1 MQNSYPVKAQTFN
14 NVLFF
19 SGIFLEIKFYSKH
32 RNVFIMMNENQN
44 ETGDYY
50 WNLNGEIEKWKNGRL
65 THIRITDENDKFI
78 ALLDI
83 RDCRNDKEIHFKMM
97 KSFWDYCS
105 VKGEKTYVILK
116 KIIERFPYFTWE
128 EYIEFYDKVL
138 LN

>member
-1 MQNSYPVKAQTFN
+1 M
-14 NVLFF
+14 
-19 SGIFLEIKFYSKH
+19 H
-32 RNVFIMMNENQN
+32 RYVFIMMNENQN
-44 ETGDYY
+44 EAGNYY

-65 THIRITDENDKFI
+65 THIRITDENGKFI
-78 ALLDI
+78 TLLDI
-83 RDCRNDKEIHFKMM
+83 RDCRNDKEVHFKMM

>member
-65 THIRITDENDKFI
+65 T
-78 ALLDI
+78 
-83 RDCRNDKEIHFKMM
+83 
-97 KSFWDYCS
+97 
-105 VKGEKTYVILK
+105 
-116 KIIERFPYFTWE
+116 
-128 EYIEFYDKVL
+128 
-138 LN
+138 